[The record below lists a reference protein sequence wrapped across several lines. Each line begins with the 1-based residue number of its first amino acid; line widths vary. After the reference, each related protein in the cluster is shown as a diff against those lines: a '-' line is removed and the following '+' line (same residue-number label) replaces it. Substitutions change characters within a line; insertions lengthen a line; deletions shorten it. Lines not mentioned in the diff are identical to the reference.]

1 MSPTQ
6 RYIGSGPYC
15 YANSLAMVLGPHA
28 PDPSALEV
36 LTGSPFGFEML
47 EGTLPLFDPL
57 GWEPDTGLD
66 DAIAR
71 LGWTCERHD
80 GGGPDEAVDRLREAS
95 AAAPVLAGPVEM
107 GLLLHQPGSGRAIGA
122 DHFVVVTE
130 VTADTVCF
138 HDPHGHPHAT
148 LQEPFT
154 CQDKDNSKCTYDDG
168 REFTVPEK
176 MIFVI
181 TPQATT
187 LFDEIE

>member
-1 MSPTQ
+1 MNLSSSLSVSSRSSASVTRVPRRPPRAPPWRRLQPSVTRISVRRVFGKLRQCQTRHCKPPAVSDPGATLESMSPTR

-28 PDPSALEV
+28 PDPSAPEV

-95 AAAPVLAGPVEM
+95 AAAPVLAGPVE
-107 GLLLHQPGSGRAIGA
+107 
-122 DHFVVVTE
+122 
-130 VTADTVCF
+130 
-138 HDPHGHPHAT
+138 
-148 LQEPFT
+148 
-154 CQDKDNSKCTYDDG
+154 
-168 REFTVPEK
+168 
-176 MIFVI
+176 
-181 TPQATT
+181 
-187 LFDEIE
+187 